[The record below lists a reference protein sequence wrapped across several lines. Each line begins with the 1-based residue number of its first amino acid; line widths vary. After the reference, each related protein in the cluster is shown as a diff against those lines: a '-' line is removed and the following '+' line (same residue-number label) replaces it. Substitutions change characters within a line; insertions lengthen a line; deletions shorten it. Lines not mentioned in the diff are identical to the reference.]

1 MVHSE
6 VSRFDVPHIAAV
18 TWGITVTR
26 DNQDPGANGK
36 LLLVIRRIQ
45 SKPPFVASRLV
56 DVRADITAEVI
67 RLGGRDLATAR
78 LWEGNHG
85 QRWN

>member
-45 SKPPFVASRLV
+45 SKPPFAASRLV